1 MIPRLPH
8 PLSAHPYSPT
18 WSRLP
23 PMPHGMDPTD
33 YRAFYPY
40 TPNEVKHRK
49 RTTSAQLKVLEG
61 VFKRDTKPNAALR
74 TELAAQLNMTARGV
88 QVWFQNRRAKEKTK
102 ASKGVLKSALAKHI
116 DSPSPRSSED
126 ADACESPSEL
136 LPELSTSA
144 SPSPTGTDP
153 PRLHVVTDS
162 ADSSWQGSPVIQ
174 SPEDSAFDLPS
185 IHMFGRRGSLPVNA
199 FNHTGYGPPL
209 VDPLD
214 PLARRRSVDASL
226 VRLASNP
233 YANLARAKNN
243 ALLATQRLSHGRQH
257 HSRMTRPGM
266 PHRSTVPM
274 QHTRH
279 TSMDA
284 RGYRIPPSPSPSPL
298 SPYHAVRASLPDH
311 HLYPVSSRTIS
322 APIPGPLPSPGF
334 SFGMANASPDSNSNR
349 NSPVD
354 FSGFSFPRNDADT
367 EDDGSASSYQ
377 MSRFS
382 SIASESSATSAYF
395 SDVGSAGEPPDF
407 SRNLRRESCPTG
419 FLNLMSGLDVG
430 PRRASL
436 AEGLI
441 GNYSAQSDGGERG
454 AAGYPSP
461 SSTVSPGSS
470 PHLSGNGTGVP
481 VSNSSELN
489 YALKHEDLSYPPRS
503 AGGALDMGNADAAES
518 STFFFD
524 ANNSNG
530 NYDYGMPTRR
540 KPRAIPRP
548 RTTGRPR
555 GPAWG
560 STRTWTS
567 PRPSPTTSRIPS
579 ATPRS
584 HTHEPNAPSCP
595 PVLLLL
601 YPIAPY
607 YTWWIS
613 CHNSPLVLTC
623 RLFHQ
628 SLLHQHAHS
637 VSFSALCY
645 AKRLV
650 IFFVHCL
657 FLHSPSDLFTH

>member
-1 MIPRLPH
+1 
-8 PLSAHPYSPT
+8 
-18 WSRLP
+18 
-23 PMPHGMDPTD
+23 MPHGMDPTD

-102 ASKGVLKSALAKHI
+102 ASKGALKPALTKDV

-126 ADACESPSEL
+126 PDPQESHDDL
-136 LPELSTSA
+136 LPDLSNSS
-144 SPSPTGTDP
+144 SPSPTASDP

-162 ADSSWQGSPVIQ
+162 ADSSWQGSPVIET
-174 SPEDSAFDLPS
+174 PEDPGFDLPS
-185 IHMFGRRGSLPVNA
+185 IHMVASRRGSLPVNA
-199 FNHTGYGPPL
+199 FNHSAYGPPL

-257 HSRMTRPGM
+257 HLSRMPRPGM

-279 TSMDA
+279 ASMDA

-298 SPYHAVRASLPDH
+298 SPYHAVRASLPDNQ
-311 HLYPVSSRTIS
+311 LYPVTSRNIS

-334 SFGMANASPDSNSNR
+334 SFGVANASPDSNR

-354 FSGFSFPRNDADT
+354 FSGFSFPRDDADT
-367 EDDGSASSYQ
+367 EDDGSASYQ

-407 SRNLRRESCPTG
+407 RANLRRESCPTG
-419 FLNLMSGLDVG
+419 FLNLMSGLDVTG

-441 GNYSAQSDGGERG
+441 GNYSTHSDSPERDNHG
-454 AAGYPSP
+454 AVGYPSP

-470 PHLSGNGTGVP
+470 PHISGNSTAMSM
-481 VSNSSELN
+481 SNSSELN
-489 YALKHEDLSYPPRS
+489 YALHNKHGDVPYPPRS
-503 AGGALDMGNADAAES
+503 AGAALDMGNADTPDS

-524 ANNSNG
+524 STGNHYPHSAPATSDEFADKF
-530 NYDYGMPTRR
+530 NYDYGMQYTPPHAEGYPEGAYNGDAQGPT
-540 KPRAIPRP
+540 A
-548 RTTGRPR
+548 TGM
-555 GPAWG
+555 GQYQNM
-560 STRTWTS
+560 
-567 PRPSPTTSRIPS
+567 
-579 ATPRS
+579 
-584 HTHEPNAPSCP
+584 E
-595 PVLLLL
+595 
-601 YPIAPY
+601 
-607 YTWWIS
+607 
-613 CHNSPLVLTC
+613 
-623 RLFHQ
+623 F
-628 SLLHQHAHS
+628 
-637 VSFSALCY
+637 
-645 AKRLV
+645 
-650 IFFVHCL
+650 
-657 FLHSPSDLFTH
+657 SPSESYYESHAVSDTPFTYP

>member
-1 MIPRLPH
+1 MLPRLPH
-8 PLSAHPYSPT
+8 PLSAQPYSSP

-74 TELAAQLNMTARGV
+74 TELASQLNMTARGV

-102 ASKGVLKSALAKHI
+102 ASKGALKSALTKDV

-126 ADACESPSEL
+126 ADRCESPSEP
-136 LPELSTSA
+136 LPELSTSS
-144 SPSPTGTDP
+144 SPSPTGTNP

-162 ADSSWQGSPVIQ
+162 ADSSWQGSPIIET
-174 SPEDSAFDLPS
+174 PEDPAFELPS
-185 IHMFGRRGSLPVNA
+185 LHLVQSRRGSLPVNA
-199 FNHTGYGPPL
+199 FGYGASL

-233 YANLARAKNN
+233 YGNIARAKNN

-257 HSRMTRPGM
+257 RMTRPSM

-279 TSMDA
+279 ASMDS

-311 HLYPVSSRTIS
+311 QLYPVSSRNVS
-322 APIPGPLPSPGF
+322 APIPAGPLPSPGF
-334 SFGMANASPDSNSNR
+334 SFGVANASPDSSR

-354 FSGFSFPRNDADT
+354 FSGFSFSRDDADT
-367 EDDGSASSYQ
+367 DDGSSYQ

-419 FLNLMSGLDVG
+419 FLNLMSGLEVNG

-441 GNYSAQSDGGERG
+441 GNYSPRSDGAERDGGSNG
-454 AAGYPSP
+454 AVGYPSP

-470 PHLSGNGTGVP
+470 PHLSGTATAVP

-489 YALKHEDLSYPPRS
+489 YALHNKHEDLSYPPRS
-503 AGGALDMGNADAAES
+503 AGPALDMGSADS
-518 STFFFD
+518 STFFFES
-524 ANNSNG
+524 NNNNTNN
-530 NYDYGMPTRR
+530 NYPHSAPATSDSSLEFADKFSYGYGMPSY
-540 KPRAIPRP
+540 PSHAEGYPEAAYD
-548 RTTGRPR
+548 GEAR
-555 GPAWG
+555 GAGMGQYQNMDFTPSEPYFESQPVGDTPAF
-560 STRTWTS
+560 T
-567 PRPSPTTSRIPS
+567 
-579 ATPRS
+579 
-584 HTHEPNAPSCP
+584 
-595 PVLLLL
+595 
-601 YPIAPY
+601 YP
-607 YTWWIS
+607 
-613 CHNSPLVLTC
+613 
-623 RLFHQ
+623 
-628 SLLHQHAHS
+628 
-637 VSFSALCY
+637 
-645 AKRLV
+645 
-650 IFFVHCL
+650 
-657 FLHSPSDLFTH
+657 

>member
-1 MIPRLPH
+1 MLPRLPH
-8 PLSAHPYSPT
+8 PLSALPYSSPWIPT
-18 WSRLP
+18 NS
-23 PMPHGMDPTD
+23 MPHGMDPTD

-102 ASKGVLKSALAKHI
+102 ASKGALNKSALTKDV

-126 ADACESPSEL
+126 PDNCESPVEV
-136 LPELSTSA
+136 LPELSMSS

-162 ADSSWQGSPVIQ
+162 ADSSWQGSPVIET
-174 SPEDSAFDLPS
+174 PEDPAFELPS
-185 IHMFGRRGSLPVNA
+185 LHMVASRRGSLPANA
-199 FNHTGYGPPL
+199 LTHSGYGPPL

-214 PLARRRSVDASL
+214 PLARRRSVDTSL

-233 YANLARAKNN
+233 YAQLARAKNN
-243 ALLATQRLSHGRQH
+243 ALATQRLSHGRQH
-257 HSRMTRPGM
+257 HHLNRIPYMTRPGM
-266 PHRSTVPM
+266 PHRSTVPIQ

-279 TSMDA
+279 ASMDS

-311 HLYPVSSRTIS
+311 QQYPVSSRNIS

-334 SFGMANASPDSNSNR
+334 SFGVANASSDSDR

-354 FSGFSFPRNDADT
+354 FSGFSFGPRDDADT
-367 EDDGSASSYQ
+367 DDGSASYQ

-407 SRNLRRESCPTG
+407 SRNARRESCPTG
-419 FLNLMSGLDVG
+419 FLNLMSGLDVNG

-441 GNYSAQSDGGERG
+441 GNYSAQSEGAERDGHS
-454 AAGYPSP
+454 AVSYPSP

-470 PHLSGNGTGVP
+470 PHLSGNATAVP
-481 VSNSSELN
+481 ANSSELN
-489 YALKHEDLSYPPRS
+489 YALHNQDDASSYPLRS
-503 AGGALDMGNADAAES
+503 AGAALDMGNAES
-518 STFFFD
+518 STFFLESH
-524 ANNSNG
+524 NNNYPHSAPATSDSSLEFADKFNS
-530 NYDYGMPTRR
+530 YDYGMPY
-540 KPRAIPRP
+540 AQ
-548 RTTGRPR
+548 
-555 GPAWG
+555 PAEG
-560 STRTWTS
+560 
-567 PRPSPTTSRIPS
+567 
-579 ATPRS
+579 
-584 HTHEPNAPSCP
+584 
-595 PVLLLL
+595 
-601 YPIAPY
+601 YPEVAYEGDAQGQQYHFAQNEPY
-607 YTWWIS
+607 YESQPGGDT
-613 CHNSPLVLTC
+613 P
-623 RLFHQ
+623 
-628 SLLHQHAHS
+628 
-637 VSFSALCY
+637 
-645 AKRLV
+645 
-650 IFFVHCL
+650 
-657 FLHSPSDLFTH
+657 FTYS